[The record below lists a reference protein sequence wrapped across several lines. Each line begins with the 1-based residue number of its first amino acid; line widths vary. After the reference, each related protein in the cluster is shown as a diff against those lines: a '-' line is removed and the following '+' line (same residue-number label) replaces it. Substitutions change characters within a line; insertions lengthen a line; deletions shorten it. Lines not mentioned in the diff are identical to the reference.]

1 MAGWEN
7 SMIFGILIVLGYG
20 VAPVTLIWGWA
31 RWGVQPKLKT
41 ATSIFSLIG
50 FSFATA
56 SAGLAVSSAV
66 YAQIH
71 GFRYYDPLL
80 LRIFRWGLLLSLAG
94 ILFGV
99 AGLWRKNSLRWQT
112 PVCALGTLAFWV
124 VAASGE

>member
-1 MAGWEN
+1 MEN
-7 SMIFGILIVLGYG
+7 SVISGVLIFLGYL
-20 VAPVTLIWGWA
+20 VAPVVLVWGWA
-31 RWGVQPKLKT
+31 WWGVQPKLKT
-41 ATSIFSLIG
+41 VPSILSLIG
-50 FSFATA
+50 FILATA
-56 SAGLAVSSAV
+56 SALLAVSSVV

-99 AGLWRKNSLRWQT
+99 AGVWRKNSLRWHT
-112 PVCALGTLAFWV
+112 PACALGTLAFWI

>member
-1 MAGWEN
+1 MEN
-7 SMIFGILIVLGYG
+7 SVISGILIFLGYL
-20 VAPVTLIWGWA
+20 VAPVGLIWGWA
-31 RWGVQPKLKT
+31 WWGVQPKLKT
-41 ATSIFSLIG
+41 TASIFSLIG

-80 LRIFRWGLLLSLAG
+80 LKIFRWGLLLSLAG
-94 ILFGV
+94 ILFGIV
-99 AGLWRKNSLRWQT
+99 GVWRKNSLRWYT
-112 PVCALGTLAFWV
+112 PVCALGTLAFWI